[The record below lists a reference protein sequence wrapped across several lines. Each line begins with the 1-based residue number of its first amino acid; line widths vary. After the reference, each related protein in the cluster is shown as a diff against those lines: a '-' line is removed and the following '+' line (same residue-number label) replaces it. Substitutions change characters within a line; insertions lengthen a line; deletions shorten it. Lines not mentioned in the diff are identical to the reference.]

1 MSNKYNSDPVNK
13 YNVLIKKFLH
23 TTKWS
28 NKAISSENHEW
39 NIFLNKKTIVED
51 PLYSRSIFVS
61 PIKTINDLLDILPT
75 NVQSFGLYVK
85 NNEKYEIIN
94 KLSDFGIDRFPE
106 IGHMSFYTNPW
117 DGYLP
122 MQNMIRWISY

>member
-1 MSNKYNSDPVNK
+1 M
-13 YNVLIKKFLH
+13 
-23 TTKWS
+23 
-28 NKAISSENHEW
+28 NHAW

-106 IGHMSFYTNPW
+106 IGICPFIQTL